1 MNKNETFPQKDVF
14 INKTSS
20 FLPNQPVTNDEI
32 ENYIGKIDGKS
43 SRARSIILRQ
53 NKIIT
58 RYYALNTDQRIT
70 HSNAELAKS
79 AINLLFDNS
88 KPEIDLLACGTSNAD
103 LIIPSHA
110 SMVHGLLDM
119 NPVEIYSLSG
129 VCLTGIQALKVA
141 YLSILSQL
149 SEKAVCCASELA
161 SVGLL
166 SKNFELEY
174 ESLSKADKNPYIAF
188 EKDFLRFMLS
198 DGAGAFLL
206 EGSPNSDDFSLK
218 IEWIEQTSYANELP
232 VCMYSGGEIQA
243 DGYVKGWKEFQTTD
257 LMERSILM
265 IKQNIKLLKDFAIKY
280 WVDHI
285 ETVLLKHNV
294 ESNKINYVIPH
305 VSSMFFYDLLDV
317 ELKSRHIQ
325 LPKSK
330 WFTNLSSVGNIGSAS
345 IYIAL
350 NELFYSGKLKKDDT
364 ILLLVPE
371 SGRFS
376 YGSVLLTVV

>member
-141 YLSILSQL
+141 YLLFYPSFRKKQFAALQNL
-149 SEKAVCCASELA
+149 HQWVC
-161 SVGLL
+161 
-166 SKNFELEY
+166 Y
-174 ESLSKADKNPYIAF
+174 
-188 EKDFLRFMLS
+188 
-198 DGAGAFLL
+198 
-206 EGSPNSDDFSLK
+206 LK
-218 IEWIEQTSYANELP
+218 I
-232 VCMYSGGEIQA
+232 
-243 DGYVKGWKEFQTTD
+243 
-257 LMERSILM
+257 
-265 IKQNIKLLKDFAIKY
+265 
-280 WVDHI
+280 
-285 ETVLLKHNV
+285 
-294 ESNKINYVIPH
+294 
-305 VSSMFFYDLLDV
+305 
-317 ELKSRHIQ
+317 
-325 LPKSK
+325 
-330 WFTNLSSVGNIGSAS
+330 
-345 IYIAL
+345 L
-350 NELFYSGKLKKDDT
+350 N
-364 ILLLVPE
+364 
-371 SGRFS
+371 
-376 YGSVLLTVV
+376 

>member
-1 MNKNETFPQKDVF
+1 M
-14 INKTSS
+14 
-20 FLPNQPVTNDEI
+20 
-32 ENYIGKIDGKS
+32 
-43 SRARSIILRQ
+43 
-53 NKIIT
+53 
-58 RYYALNTDQRIT
+58 
-70 HSNAELAKS
+70 
-79 AINLLFDNS
+79 
-88 KPEIDLLACGTSNAD
+88 
-103 LIIPSHA
+103 
-110 SMVHGLLDM
+110 
-119 NPVEIYSLSG
+119 
-129 VCLTGIQALKVA
+129 
-141 YLSILSQL
+141 
-149 SEKAVCCASELA
+149 
-161 SVGLL
+161 GLL